1 MPASTFGEFVGT
13 TVLIL
18 LGNGVVANVVLA
30 RAKGEGAGW
39 ITITTGW
46 ALAVFFG
53 VLTAMALGAPG
64 ELNPA
69 ATLAN
74 VLGGGRTVV
83 DGAWHAAAQLA
94 GAMLGATLVW
104 LQYLP
109 HWSVTRDPEAIRA
122 AFCTSPAIAHPG
134 ANLLSEALATA
145 TLVFVGGAAA
155 SMIPAAAP
163 PLGAALVLAIVWGV
177 GLSLGGSTGYAINPA
192 RDLGPRLAHAL
203 LPIAN
208 KGHHDWGYAWIPVV
222 GPCLGAGAA
231 ALLWQAA
238 R

>member
-13 TVLIL
+13 TVLLI

-30 RAKGEGAGW
+30 RSKGEGSGW
-39 ITITTGW
+39 LTITAGW

-74 VLGGGRTVV
+74 VLAGSRTPL
-83 DGAWHAAAQLA
+83 DGAWHAAAQLV

-109 HWSVTRDPEAIRA
+109 HWSATRDPETIRS
-122 AFCTSPAIAHPG
+122 AFCTAPAIPHRG
-134 ANLLSEALATA
+134 ANLLSEALGTA
-145 TLVFVGGAAA
+145 TLIFVATAA
-155 SMIPAAAP
+155 SSLVPGTIP
-163 PLGAALVLAIVWGV
+163 PLGAALVLAIVWSV

-208 KGHHDWGYAWIPVV
+208 KGHSDWGYAWIPVV
-222 GPCLGAGAA
+222 GPLLGAGTAA
-231 ALLWQAA
+231 ILWQAA

>member
-13 TVLIL
+13 TVLLL

-30 RAKGEGAGW
+30 RSKGEGAGW

-74 VLGGGRTVV
+74 VLIGSRTPI
-83 DGAWHAAAQLA
+83 DGAWHAAAQLG

-109 HWSVTRDPEAIRA
+109 HWGVTRDPETIRA
-122 AFCTSPAIAHPG
+122 AFCTAPAIPHRG
-134 ANLLSEALATA
+134 ANLLSEALGTA
-145 TLVFVGGAAA
+145 TLVFVASAA
-155 SMIPAAAP
+155 SSTLSNAAAP
-163 PLGAALVLAIVWGV
+163 VSAALVLAIVWGV

-203 LPIAN
+203 LPVAN
-208 KGHHDWGYAWIPVV
+208 KGSSDWGYAWIPVV
-222 GPCLGAGAA
+222 GPCLGAGTA